1 MCRIPHELV
10 GGLET
15 NLHGY
20 KIGGMRKTF
29 SLGDFALIFK
39 VTAELCQ
46 IGAFL
51 VGLVGEHLFSLK
63 QCII

>member
-1 MCRIPHELV
+1 MCKIPHELV

-20 KIGGMRKTF
+20 KIGGMMKTF

-46 IGAFL
+46 I
-51 VGLVGEHLFSLK
+51 
-63 QCII
+63 